1 MKKLVLQSAILFLV
15 YNLSSALC
23 FAQEK
28 GMNIITGKPPFA
40 TLEEKQA
47 MAISR
52 RGAGPLMKAPA
63 ANISFR
69 NAAAKALPG
78 VVHILSTY
86 HPGLRAAS
94 LYPYSR
100 YYQDDLWPNS
110 LHHATDSDKGSA
122 SGVLLSNDGYIAT
135 NSHVVKGT
143 REIEVILYNQLS
155 YKARIVGMDSLTD
168 LALIKI
174 DDKDLP
180 FVTFGASDSVSVGDW
195 VLAIGNPFNLA
206 STVTAGII
214 SAKSRTI
221 NTLEEKGGLHSFIQ
235 TDAVMNDGCSGGA
248 LVDVNGKLVGVNT
261 GIITPTGDFA
271 GYAFSIPVEIVK
283 KVCNDLLRYGVA
295 HRAYMGIFL
304 KDVEDRHGVQ
314 VDSLL
319 KGGPAAKAGIRPG
332 DRIVAVENRR
342 VEVEASVNEIML
354 MHHPGDQVTVTV
366 VRNYKE
372 HELKVVLDDCEDTV
386 SKMSLGNDYLLN
398 VLGIEVRD
406 LDTNEKELLNIK
418 SGGVRVIKVRNG
430 KIFRSTSIEP
440 GFIILELNG
449 RPVRSRV
456 ELLDVLKSLKGRVM
470 VAGIY
475 DEYPQALYYAAFEL

>member
-1 MKKLVLQSAILFLV
+1 MKKLLLQSAILLLMHH
-15 YNLSSALC
+15 LSMPVCL
-23 FAQEK
+23 AQEK
-28 GMNIITGKPPFA
+28 GMNIIAGRPSFTTF
-40 TLEEKQA
+40 EEKQA
-47 MAISR
+47 KALDRKGTTAS
-52 RGAGPLMKAPA
+52 MKAPA

-69 NAAAKALPG
+69 YAAGKALPG

-86 HPGLRAAS
+86 HPGFRGEP

-100 YYQDDLWPNS
+100 FYRDDMWPNS
-110 LHHATDSDKGSA
+110 LHHAADNNKGSA
-122 SGVLLSNDGYIAT
+122 SGVLLSNDGYIVT
-135 NSHVVKGT
+135 NCHVVKGT
-143 REIEVILYNQLS
+143 KEIEVILYNHFS

-206 STVTAGII
+206 STVTAGIV

-248 LVDVNGKLVGVNT
+248 LVDVDGKLVGINT
-261 GIITPTGDFA
+261 GIITPTGEFT

-295 HRAYMGIFL
+295 NRGYMGVFL
-304 KDVEDRHGVQ
+304 RDVEDKHGVL

-319 KGGPAAKAGIRPG
+319 KGGPGAKAGIRPG
-332 DRIVAVENRR
+332 DRIIALENRQ
-342 VEVEASVNEIML
+342 VEMEATLNEIML
-354 MHHPGDQVTVTV
+354 MHHPGDQIIVTV

-372 HELKVVLDDCEDTV
+372 HRLKVVLDDCEEASV
-386 SKMSLGNDYLLN
+386 RMRLGDDYLLN
-398 VLGIEVRD
+398 VLGIEVKD
-406 LDTNEKELLNIK
+406 MDSSAKAPLNIK
-418 SGGVRVIKVRNG
+418 DSGVRVIKVRNG
-430 KIFRSTSIEP
+430 KIYRSTSIEP
-440 GFIILELNG
+440 GFIILEING

-456 ELLDVLKSLKGRVM
+456 ELLEVLKGLKGRVM
-470 VAGIY
+470 IAGIY
-475 DEYPQALYYAAFEL
+475 DDYPQALYYAAFDL